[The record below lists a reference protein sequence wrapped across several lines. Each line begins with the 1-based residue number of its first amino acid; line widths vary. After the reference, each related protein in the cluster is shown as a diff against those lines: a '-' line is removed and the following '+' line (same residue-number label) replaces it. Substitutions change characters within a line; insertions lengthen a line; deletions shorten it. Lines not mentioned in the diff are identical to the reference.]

1 MIIAVALCNY
11 FSFHHPY
18 LVVLLGT
25 GASAQ
30 GQAFGVFLVVGHSFV
45 LAVSPQPGFKV
56 GPDLA
61 AVERGK
67 GKKKKDSI
75 KKKKMLSRKLLSQY
89 HSAQPI
95 RHKEKSPHS
104 RAACSTG

>member
-1 MIIAVALCNY
+1 MHNFVIITVALCSY

-18 LVVLLGT
+18 LFVLLGT

-45 LAVSPQPGFKV
+45 FAVSPQPGFKV

-67 GKKKKDSI
+67 GKKKKI
-75 KKKKMLSRKLLSQY
+75 PLKKKKCCQGNCFHSTTPRSQ
-89 HSAQPI
+89 
-95 RHKEKSPHS
+95 
-104 RAACSTG
+104 

>member
-1 MIIAVALCNY
+1 MISAVALCNY

-30 GQAFGVFLVVGHSFV
+30 GQAFGVSLLVGHSFV
-45 LAVSPQPGFKV
+45 FAVSPQPGFKV
-56 GPDLA
+56 GPDPA
-61 AVERGK
+61 AMERGK
-67 GKKKKDSI
+67 GKKKI
-75 KKKKMLSRKLLSQY
+75 PLKKKKMLSRKLLSQY